1 MTQEAIPFDTHRY
14 VQNLVAS
21 GFTEKQAEALA
32 YEQVNLLNSNLATK
46 ADIESI
52 RAEVEALRLSTEL
65 KIESAK
71 FEMVKWMIGA
81 MVAQSTLIVG
91 LTVALIKL
99 L

>member
-1 MTQEAIPFDTHRY
+1 MTQEAIPFDTHRF
-14 VQNLVAS
+14 VQNLMAS
-21 GFTEKQAEALA
+21 GFTGKQAEALA
-32 YEQVNLLNSNLATK
+32 YEQVNLPNSNLATK